1 MGKSIKQAHI
11 VKKMVGIII
20 YELLFLVA
28 AVFTYLLPD
37 LAQVPEW
44 YIQKLV
50 PINCALIGLVGGI
63 LYCLRGIY
71 KNRSVNKSWDENWHV
86 WYYLRPFTSSIS
98 GFVSY
103 IMLGAGL
110 LTLDADQGD
119 SELGFYAFAFVAGY
133 NVDKFLKKLEDVART
148 IWGID
153 NSRSSG
159 GNSNDKSTES

>member
-1 MGKSIKQAHI
+1 MI
-11 VKKMVGIII
+11 GIII
-20 YELLFLVA
+20 YELVFLVA
-28 AVFTYLLPD
+28 GIITFLLPD
-37 LAQVPEW
+37 IFQMPEW

-71 KNRSVNKSWDENWHV
+71 KNRSVNKNWDKNWHV

-103 IMLGAGL
+103 IILSAGL
-110 LTLDADQGD
+110 LTLDAVQGD
-119 SELGFYAFAFVAGY
+119 TDFGFYAFAFIAGY
-133 NVDKFLKKLEDVART
+133 NVDKFLQKLEDVAKT

-153 NSRSSG
+153 KSRSSD
-159 GNSNDKSTES
+159 S